1 LEGEEE
7 RTGCS
12 WVKSLLNQLIFLNIQ
27 DCVLTVYA
35 TYKERHLS
43 LPSELKFADFSE
55 FSEGEVERLRCSQA
69 KPSLNPSI
77 IFGIK
82 ACIFTISILYD
93 MRGSRSRIEWEIT
106 NLSHYSKGKEGKLEV
121 QMSQIFIESL
131 DSFPN

>member
-1 LEGEEE
+1 M
-7 RTGCS
+7 GCS

-27 DCVLTVYA
+27 DCVLTLYA

-82 ACIFTISILYD
+82 ACIFTISIFYD
-93 MRGSRSRIEWEIT
+93 MRGSRSRIEWE
-106 NLSHYSKGKEGKLEV
+106 
-121 QMSQIFIESL
+121 SQISL
-131 DSFPN
+131 IIIKERGKAWGVGGSNFYQIPRLIGKR